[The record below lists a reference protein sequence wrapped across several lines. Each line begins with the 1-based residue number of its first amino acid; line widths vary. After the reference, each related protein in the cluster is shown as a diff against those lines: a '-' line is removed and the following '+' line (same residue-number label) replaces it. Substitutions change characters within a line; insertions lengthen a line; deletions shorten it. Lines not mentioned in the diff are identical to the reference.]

1 VLDTQVPTVFLLPP
15 RTCVGLLRPE
25 ERRRLCGGVPVG
37 VGGLGILCTQ
47 FVHVGGAAEG
57 VRSDVMAWFAFDKA
71 DDT

>member
-1 VLDTQVPTVFLLPP
+1 
-15 RTCVGLLRPE
+15 
-25 ERRRLCGGVPVG
+25 LCGGVPVG